1 MLCFI
6 LKNSRGKFFKKPL
19 DRVSYGGNVHW
30 KFPPIFLIYGRQ
42 KGFAF
47 CGKRPKAL
55 PLETTTFEKVDET
68 LFVASLWFTE
78 DQFPVMAL
86 SAAETTSPAV

>member
-1 MLCFI
+1 MDPLLRFIKQKGDSALCGA
-6 LKNSRGKFFKKPL
+6 RPEAKPL
-19 DRVSYGGNVHW
+19 DS
-30 KFPPIFLIYGRQ
+30 
-42 KGFAF
+42 
-47 CGKRPKAL
+47 
-55 PLETTTFEKVDET
+55 TTFEKVDET

>member
-1 MLCFI
+1 MRCPFCGFNES
-6 LKNSRGKFFKKPL
+6 KVGDSRPTE
-19 DRVSYGGNVHW
+19 D
-30 KFPPIFLIYGRQ
+30 GRMIRRRRECLS
-42 KGFAF
+42 
-47 CGKRPKAL
+47 CGKRF
-55 PLETTTFEKVDET
+55 TTFEKVDET